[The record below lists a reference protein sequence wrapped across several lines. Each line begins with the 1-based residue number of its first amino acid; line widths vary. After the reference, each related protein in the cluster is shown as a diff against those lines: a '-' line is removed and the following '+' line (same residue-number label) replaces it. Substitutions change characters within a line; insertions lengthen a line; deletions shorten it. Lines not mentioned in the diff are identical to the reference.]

1 MIRLAGLEDAHLV
14 HAVMM
19 AAFEEY
25 RHIDIPSSAL
35 SETVHSIQESLSHHK
50 EQACLYI
57 QDETPIG
64 SAKFSLN
71 ENSLYFSRLSV
82 SPQERGKGI
91 AKSMLSWLET
101 YARQHGKRE
110 ALCQVRMSVPQNIKL
125 YESVG
130 YVICGEEVVIKP
142 NGSEVNT
149 AFMKKIFEGR
159 LKTI

>member
-35 SETVHSIQESLSHHK
+35 SETVHSIQESLSHNK

-57 QDETPIG
+57 QNEPPIG
-64 SAKFSLN
+64 SARFKLN
-71 ENSLYFSRLSV
+71 EDSLYFSRLSIC
-82 SPQERGKGI
+82 PQERGKGI
-91 AKSMLSWLET
+91 AKSMLSWIET
-101 YARQHGKRE
+101 YARQHGKRTIR
-110 ALCQVRMSVPQNIKL
+110 CQVRMSVPQNIKL

-130 YVICGEEVVIKP
+130 YEICGEEIVVKP
-142 NGSEVNT
+142 NGSEVKT
-149 AFMKKIFEGR
+149 VFMKKHI
-159 LKTI
+159 

>member
-1 MIRLAGLEDAHLV
+1 MICLAEAKDVHLV
-14 HAVMM
+14 HAVTM

-35 SETVHSIQESLSHHK
+35 SETVHSIQESLSHNK
-50 EQACLYI
+50 EQSCLYI

-91 AKSMLSWLET
+91 AKNPCF
-101 YARQHGKRE
+101 HGWRHMP
-110 ALCQVRMSVPQNIKL
+110 A
-125 YESVG
+125 
-130 YVICGEEVVIKP
+130 
-142 NGSEVNT
+142 NT
-149 AFMKKIFEGR
+149 ASKKLSAKCVCLSRKI
-159 LKTI
+159 